1 MCGLYLNHN
10 LHTEIFVILKGSVI
24 VSRWTAIVLSCKVV
38 PCEFFYGEVDSGVS
52 RTHLAVSTELILF
65 STIKGIFYKLILPLT
80 MFTMIACISM

>member
-38 PCEFFYGEVDSGVS
+38 PCEFFCGEDWIVDSGVS

-65 STIKGIFYKLILPLT
+65 STIKGF
-80 MFTMIACISM
+80 FIS